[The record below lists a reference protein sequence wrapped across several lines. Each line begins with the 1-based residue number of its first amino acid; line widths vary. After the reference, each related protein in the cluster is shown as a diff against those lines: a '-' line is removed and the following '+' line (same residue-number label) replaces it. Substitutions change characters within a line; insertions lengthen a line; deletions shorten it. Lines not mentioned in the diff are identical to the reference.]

1 MGSTALSVSA
11 DSLSMKLI
19 NIQKGLTILLKY
31 FDYPNTEAELAES
44 DFGVLWVSP
53 TDRPVSSADVQELF
67 SLGWKQDSFDGAGNR
82 TYNPKIDWEAN
93 I

>member
-1 MGSTALSVSA
+1 
-11 DSLSMKLI
+11 MKLE

-53 TDRPVSSADVQELF
+53 TDRPVSAADVQELF
-67 SLGWKQDSFDGAGNR
+67 NLGWKQYYVDADGKPA
-82 TYNPKIDWEAN
+82 YNPRLEWEAL

>member
-1 MGSTALSVSA
+1 
-11 DSLSMKLI
+11 MKLE

-67 SLGWKQDSFDGAGNR
+67 NLGWKQDSFDDNGKLI
-82 TYNPKIDWEAN
+82 YNPSEDWEAY